1 MQGRNCWCTKGAR
14 WLPVADE
21 DDKNSQQQK
30 QHGKRNSGS
39 RSQPKLG
46 LISLLG
52 GNLHEFTRSSRKEL
66 ALSELNSKH
75 NGYHILIRPSNLRLG
90 VESGNNPS
98 PYWLVNRC
106 NGYRCLIRTPWAL
119 RRS

>member
-30 QHGKRNSGS
+30 QHGKRDSGS

-52 GNLHEFTRSSRKEL
+52 GNLHEFTRSSRKAL
-66 ALSELNSKH
+66 ALSVLNSEH
-75 NGYHILIRPSNLRLG
+75 DGYHILIRPSNG
-90 VESGNNPS
+90 SAPCAVDSVEIGTRPFAV
-98 PYWLVNRC
+98 LVSEP
-106 NGYRCLIRTPWAL
+106 LQLLLLP
-119 RRS
+119 